1 MSQNTPSDNTHLLIK
16 FSENLFSFSSLE
28 QNQSPT
34 KSKWKCLEAVEKCG
48 AQSSAHGWSHGWGTS
63 SAPKRLFW
71 LTVTAISFGALCYF
85 IKLRVND
92 YLNSDIAT
100 SFSFEDPESGEI
112 PMPHLT
118 ICSVNEPFHGI
129 IFHRRN

>member
-48 AQSSAHGWSHGWGTS
+48 AQSSAHGWSHGWGTTGGS
-63 SAPKRLFW
+63 TINPALFENSKKWLLHKRSAML
-71 LTVTAISFGALCYF
+71 SC
-85 IKLRVND
+85 
-92 YLNSDIAT
+92 
-100 SFSFEDPESGEI
+100 
-112 PMPHLT
+112 
-118 ICSVNEPFHGI
+118 
-129 IFHRRN
+129 